1 MLMRNYDVHTIT
13 GISLGTF
20 SAKDSVAAVEQASAA
35 KYVQL
40 VSENA
45 DCATLIQQLQ
55 VYDSCSA
62 IMVCELKLK

>member
-1 MLMRNYDVHTIT
+1 MLVRNYNVRTIT

-35 KYVQL
+35 KYIQL

-45 DCATLIQQLQ
+45 DCATLVQQLQ

-62 IMVCELKLK
+62 IVMCERE

>member
-1 MLMRNYDVHTIT
+1 MRNYDVHTIT

-40 VSENA
+40 VS
-45 DCATLIQQLQ
+45 DKVDVGTLIREMQ
-55 VYDSCSA
+55 VYDYCVIA
-62 IMVCELKLK
+62 NVENK